1 MSVPLRI
8 GHMATAP
15 SRTLADFGTR
25 SIVTHAIMAV
35 TFLGA
40 VVSGL
45 FVEGELGLVS
55 AVAFIN
61 FTAGMWICQ
70 SIHSLGNSS
79 TDDDYEGVLKAVRR
93 YVD

>member
-1 MSVPLRI
+1 
-8 GHMATAP
+8 MATAP

-25 SIVTHAIMAV
+25 SIVTHAIMVV
-35 TFLGA
+35 TFAGA

-45 FVEGELGLVS
+45 FVEGEVGLVS
-55 AVAFIN
+55 AVAFVN

-70 SIHSLGNSS
+70 SIHSLGNSG
-79 TDDDYEGVLKAVRR
+79 TDDDYEGVLKAVRE

>member
-1 MSVPLRI
+1 
-8 GHMATAP
+8 MATASP
-15 SRTLADFGTR
+15 RTLADFGTR
-25 SIVTHAIMAV
+25 SIVIHAIMAV

-45 FVEGELGLVS
+45 FVEGRVGLVS

-70 SIHSLGNSS
+70 SIHSMGNAQ
-79 TDDDYEGVLKAVRR
+79 TDDDYDGVLKAVRR
-93 YVD
+93 YVR